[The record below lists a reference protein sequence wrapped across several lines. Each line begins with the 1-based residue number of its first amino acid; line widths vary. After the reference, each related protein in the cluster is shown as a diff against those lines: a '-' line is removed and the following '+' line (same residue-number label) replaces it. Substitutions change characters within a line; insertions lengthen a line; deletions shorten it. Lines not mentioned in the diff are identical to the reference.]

1 MVETTCRAQCL
12 IFSQVLDAQVGEVVG
27 DGVDEGLEDG
37 LLVVANDED
46 FLDLG
51 DAGNGAEAVL
61 DYGVACN
68 GEERLPKCSVGC
80 GWAE

>member
-1 MVETTCRAQCL
+1 M
-12 IFSQVLDAQVGEVVG
+12 GEVVG

-37 LLVVANDED
+37 LLVVADDED
-46 FLDLG
+46 LLDLG

-61 DYGVACN
+61 DYRVACN
-68 GEERLPKCSVGC
+68 GEERLRKCLVGC